1 MSEKIVFQNLTP
13 SERLQALEAARQRMN
28 AIASA
33 IDAIVCGA
41 VSATVSTA
49 GGSRSYTRASLAELR
64 QLYAAAVRQYKTL
77 RKSLSGQ
84 SAIRRLWARWS

>member
-1 MSEKIVFQNLTP
+1 MSEKIVFKNLTP
-13 SERLQALEAARQRMN
+13 SERLQALEAARQRVN
-28 AIASA
+28 AISAA
-33 IDAIVCGA
+33 IDAIVGGA

-64 QLYAAAVRQYKTL
+64 QLYAAAVRQYKNL

-84 SAIRRLWARWS
+84 SAYRRLWARWS

>member
-1 MSEKIVFQNLTP
+1 MSEKIVFKNLTP

-64 QLYAAAVRQYKTL
+64 QLYAAAVRQYKNL

>member
-1 MSEKIVFQNLTP
+1 MSEKIVFKNLSP

-64 QLYAAAVRQYKTL
+64 QLYAAAVRQYKNL

>member
-1 MSEKIVFQNLTP
+1 MSEKIVFKNLTP

-84 SAIRRLWARWS
+84 SAFRRLWARWS